1 MKMEFLH
8 HYPARHGYSLKDR
21 LIAYL
26 PRYAPLASRFP
37 RTANAVQRMG
47 KRAFGFS
54 AQRSLPK
61 WRRSFLSS
69 LRRSSSGGKAGEVV
83 LFVDTFNNYFEP
95 ENARAALAVLDRAG
109 YGVHVARAGD
119 ASNENARPLCCGRTF
134 LAAGMGEQ
142 AKGGTGRVLAA
153 PAPYGGGRG

>member
-1 MKMEFLH
+1 MC
-8 HYPARHGYSLKDR
+8 
-21 LIAYL
+21 
-26 PRYAPLASRFP
+26 
-37 RTANAVQRMG
+37 

-69 LRRSSSGGKAGEVV
+69 LRRSSRDGKAREVV

-109 YGVHVARAGD
+109 YGVHIARSADG
-119 ASNENARPLCCGRTF
+119 SRPLCCGRTF
-134 LAAGMGEQ
+134 LAAGKGGQ
-142 AKGGTGRVLAA
+142 AKAESQPGLA
-153 PAPYGGGRG
+153 PAEPSVGRAVRAVRV